1 VIAGIIQEKPTLR
14 WAFHFNANWVSRSWD
29 SHFAFGIRAARI
41 RHRLISQLFA
51 RHYNQAMARY
61 LITGIA
67 GFIGSSLAHELV
79 KQGHD
84 VSGFDNLSTG
94 NLENL
99 ADIRSS
105 VNFQEMDL
113 QDKDGVKQA
122 CKGIDYILHQG
133 ALASVPRSVK
143 DPLTSHES
151 NINGTLNLLLAARDA
166 KVRRIVY
173 AASSSAYGDQPTQP
187 KQEEMLPM
195 PLSPYAVQKLTCE
208 YYIQAF
214 YRVYGLHG
222 VCTRYF
228 NIFGP
233 RQAADSPY
241 SGVIAQFIH
250 KMMAGETPTIFGDGS
265 TSRDFTYIDNAV
277 NANLLACVA
286 PDEVATGRV
295 FNIGTGKSQTLNDVY
310 AGIAKILGFSAS
322 PIYGPAREGDIR
334 HSLAG
339 IDRARKELGYQP
351 KDNFFEGLEKTVAWY
366 VSEAAK

>member
-1 VIAGIIQEKPTLR
+1 LGEEI
-14 WAFHFNANWVSRSWD
+14 
-29 SHFAFGIRAARI
+29 
-41 RHRLISQLFA
+41 
-51 RHYNQAMARY
+51 MARY

-94 NLENL
+94 TLENL

-105 VNFQEMDL
+105 INFQEMDL
-113 QDKDGVKQA
+113 QDEGGVREA

-166 KVRRIVY
+166 GVRRIVY

-187 KQEEMLPM
+187 KHEDMLPM

-214 YRVYGLHG
+214 YRVYGLQG

-241 SGVIAQFIH
+241 SGVIAQFIY
-250 KMMAGETPTIFGDGS
+250 KMMAGETPTVFGDGS
-265 TSRDFTYIDNAV
+265 TSRDFTYVDNAV

-295 FNIGTGKSQTLNDVY
+295 FNIGTGKSETLNEVY
-310 AGIAKILGFSAS
+310 AGIAKILGFPAS
-322 PIYGPAREGDIR
+322 PIYGASREGDIK
-334 HSLAG
+334 HSLAN
-339 IDRARKELGYQP
+339 IDRARKELGYEP
-351 KDNFFEGLEKTVAWY
+351 KGSFFEGLEKTVAWY
-366 VSEAAK
+366 VSESSK